1 DQSIAMTGSIS
12 VRGTVLPVGGVAAK
26 VEAAIDSGLRKV
38 LVPASNFGDIILD
51 QNHKGKIEIVPVNDI
66 KDVLENA
73 LVESPERTGIIGR
86 VTDLFSQKVGL
97 SKLSGKNGPT
107 AI

>member
-1 DQSIAMTGSIS
+1 
-12 VRGTVLPVGGVAAK
+12 LK
-26 VEAAIDSGLRKV
+26 KV
-38 LVPASNFGDIILD
+38 LVPASNFGDVILD
-51 QNHKGKIEIVPVNDI
+51 QNHKGKIEIIPVNDI

-73 LVESPERTGIIGR
+73 LMESPERQSIIGR
-86 VTDLFSQKVGL
+86 VTDVFSSKVSL

>member
-1 DQSIAMTGSIS
+1 MTGSIS

-26 VEAAIDSGLRKV
+26 VEAAIDSGLKKV
-38 LVPASNFGDIILD
+38 LVPASNFGDVILD
-51 QNHKGKIEIVPVNDI
+51 QNHKGRIEIIPVNDI

-73 LVESPERTGIIGR
+73 LMESPERQSIIGR
-86 VTDLFSQKVGL
+86 VTAVFSSKVSL
-97 SKLSGKNGPT
+97 SKFSGKNGPT